1 MQKKRVNQ
9 IGESFSSPKQINE
22 PERIA
27 LLRDHSKRK
36 ADELLEQQE
45 RKRAKRQAED
55 RVAVLRAYGYV
66 KPGES
71 AVSITA
77 MKTFLWQ
84 NVQKVQIPRAATHA
98 KRADYLDFLKA
109 LFQKLPSQ
117 QWVHAAVAQ
126 TPPPQGQTCCQAGCT
141 LPGKAVL
148 RQCTACQHSFHHI
161 CSSDEFGKVCKCC
174 TKGSHAG
181 PV

>member
-1 MQKKRVNQ
+1 M
-9 IGESFSSPKQINE
+9 NE

-27 LLRDHSKRK
+27 QLKDYFKRK

-45 RKRAKRQAED
+45 KKRAKREAED
-55 RVAVLRAYGYV
+55 PVAEMLRAYGYV

-71 AVSITA
+71 AATVTA
-77 MKTFLWQ
+77 MKAFLRQ
-84 NVQKVQIPRAATHA
+84 NVQKVQMPRAATHA

-117 QWVHAAVAQ
+117 QWVHAAAAQ

-141 LPGKAVL
+141 LPGKVVL

-161 CSSDEFGKVCKCC
+161 CTSDDLGKVCKCC
-174 TKGSHAG
+174 AKGSHTG